1 MIDEIKSIIAEYL
14 DVEPSDLLDHQTLED
29 MKIDSLDFI
38 EIMFEIEEAFDAP
51 LTSEIQERK
60 EEITNFGDVLRVTEE
75 MIKEHRATEAKKA

>member
-1 MIDEIKSIIAEYL
+1 MIDEIKSVIAEYL

>member
-1 MIDEIKSIIAEYL
+1 MIDEIKAVIAEYL